1 MSTDRVLGS
10 PPAHAAS
17 GRAEQPSVPA
27 TASPFW
33 LGLVC
38 AAAATAVLISPLD
51 RFGLSSIS
59 VIALASLAYAA
70 PGVVYE
76 YVRVHGLR
84 APRRARTLTTA
95 GLLLAI
101 FKAFGFSQIIL
112 AAYLVYASF
121 PEYDKSNYTAFHEAL
136 ATFGP
141 VLPIVSALY
150 FLGCRLWLPARRD
163 FYWYIGRYSI
173 VVFLARVWTRALLRR
188 FALAWLVKL
197 FFLPVMIGSLAYSV
211 EWFAAHDLG
220 SAFTSFYAFFDYYWE
235 LILAVDV
242 VLAIVGY
249 IFSLRLIGTSV
260 VATDETWRGWVAT
273 LICYYPFSN
282 VLYGSY
288 LAYEDGYRWGDALA
302 GTYVPYI
309 LYGLTVLFFHTL
321 YLVASLN
328 FGIRYSNLSHRGIL
342 TDGLFR
348 FTKHPAY
355 LFKNI
360 VWWLVGIPFVTTG
373 SWTDA
378 VRNSAILLCVNA
390 VYWWR
395 ARTEEYNLS
404 RDPAYVAYALAM
416 NERSICRFM
425 ARLVPPL
432 AYRPPKF
439 ADPYPPIAGTGVG
452 PATRE

>member
-1 MSTDRVLGS
+1 MSADHVLTS
-10 PPAHAAS
+10 PAPEAAPRHARAPAIP
-17 GRAEQPSVPA
+17 R

-33 LGLVC
+33 LGLIC
-38 AAAATAVLISPLD
+38 AAAAVAVLVSPLD
-51 RFGLSSIS
+51 LYGLSTLEI
-59 VIALASLAYAA
+59 IALATLAYAA
-70 PGVVYE
+70 PGVIYE
-76 YVRVHGLR
+76 YARIHGLR
-84 APRRARTLTTA
+84 APTLTRPFSVA
-95 GLLLAI
+95 GLRFAL
-101 FKAFGFSQIIL
+101 FKAFGFSQIVL
-112 AAYLVYASF
+112 AAYVVYASL
-121 PEYDKSNYTAFHEAL
+121 PEYTKSNYTTFHDAFAAYGPAL
-136 ATFGP
+136 
-141 VLPIVSALY
+141 LIISILY
-150 FLGCRLWLPARRD
+150 FIACQLWLPVKRD

-173 VVFLARVWTRALLRR
+173 IVFLARVWTRMLLRR

-197 FFLPVMIGSLAYSV
+197 FFLPIMIGSLSYSV
-211 EWFAAHDLG
+211 DWFLSHRFEL
-220 SAFTSFYAFFDYYWE
+220 AFGNFYTFFDYYWE

-249 IFSLRLIGTSV
+249 IFSMRLLGTEV

-288 LAYEDGYRWGDALA
+288 LTYEEGYRWGDALA
-302 GTYVPYI
+302 GTYIPYI
-309 LYGLTVLFFHTL
+309 MYGLTVLFFHTL
-321 YLVASLN
+321 YLTASLN

-360 VWWLVGIPFVTTG
+360 VWWMVGIPFITNG
-373 SWTDA
+373 SWIDA
-378 VRNSAILLCVNA
+378 VHNSAILLCVNA

-404 RDPAYVAYALAM
+404 RDPAYVAYALSM
-416 NERSICRFM
+416 NERSICRPL
-425 ARLVPPL
+425 ARLIPAL

-439 ADPYPPIAGTGVG
+439 PDSYPPIV
-452 PATRE
+452 RSN

>member
-1 MSTDRVLGS
+1 VTS
-10 PPAHAAS
+10 PAPETAS
-17 GRAEQPSVPA
+17 RHVPA
-27 TASPFW
+27 SAIPRTASPFW

-38 AAAATAVLISPLD
+38 AAAAAAVLVSPLD
-51 RFGLSSIS
+51 AYGPSTLEI
-59 VIALASLAYAA
+59 IALATLAYAA
-70 PGVVYE
+70 PGVIYE
-76 YVRVHGLR
+76 YARVHGLR
-84 APRRARTLTTA
+84 APVRTRPFSLA
-95 GLLLAI
+95 GLRFALL
-101 FKAFGFSQIIL
+101 KAFGFSQIVL
-112 AAYLVYASF
+112 AAYIVYASL
-121 PEYDKSNYTAFHEAL
+121 PEYTKTNYTTFHSAFA
-136 ATFGP
+136 AYGP
-141 VLPIVSALY
+141 ILLVISTLY
-150 FLGCRLWLPARRD
+150 FVACQMWLPVKRD

-173 VVFLARVWTRALLRR
+173 IVFLARVWTRMLLRR

-197 FFLPVMIGSLAYSV
+197 FFLPIMIGSLSYSV
-211 EWFAAHDLG
+211 EWFLSHRFEL
-220 SAFTSFYAFFDYYWE
+220 AFSSFYTFFDYYWE

-242 VLAIVGY
+242 VLAVVGY
-249 IFSLRLIGTSV
+249 IFSMRLLGTEV

-288 LAYEDGYRWGDALA
+288 LTYEEGYRWGDALA
-302 GTYVPYI
+302 GTYIAYI
-309 LYGLTVLFFHTL
+309 MYGLTVLFFHTL
-321 YLVASLN
+321 YLTASLN

-360 VWWLVGIPFVTTG
+360 VWWMVGIPFITNG
-373 SWTDA
+373 SWIDA
-378 VRNSAILLCVNA
+378 VHNSAILLCVNA

-416 NERSICRFM
+416 NERSICRF
-425 ARLVPPL
+425 AVRLIPAL

-439 ADPYPPIAGTGVG
+439 ADPYPPIV
-452 PATRE
+452 RE